1 MFNSW
6 SFSRNS
12 AGQKGI
18 AKHIQSTEREK
29 STSKISLPSKDLTQN
44 WWRNQKL
51 FRQAKVKR
59 IQYHQTSF
67 TTNVKG
73 TYIVKKYKR
82 RKIYKI
88 NPKQLRNV
96 KRNIYKNNYF
106 KCKWIKCSKQKRL
119 AEWIQKEDPFI
130 CCLQETHFRPQDT
143 YRLKVRGW
151 KNIFHAMG
159 SERKL
164 E

>member
-1 MFNSW
+1 MKGSKGEASSNIQGKPHMFNSW

-59 IQYHQTSF
+59 IQYHQTSI
-67 TTNVKG
+67 TMNVKG
-73 TYIVKKYKR
+73 TYIVKKCKR
-82 RKIYKI
+82 RKRPTKSTQ
-88 NPKQLRNV
+88 NNEENGN
-96 KRNIYKNNYF
+96 RNIYINDYF
-106 KCKWIKCSKQKRL
+106 KCKQIKCSNQNTQTGWMDTKTRPIYKLSTRNT
-119 AEWIQKEDPFI
+119 
-130 CCLQETHFRPQDT
+130 LQ
-143 YRLKVRGW
+143 
-151 KNIFHAMG
+151 I
-159 SERKL
+159 
-164 E
+164 